1 MPELPEV
8 EVLRSHLHERLPGL
22 QVRSVTV
29 LKPRITR
36 PVTEAQL
43 AQALVGATF
52 RAVLRRGKHL
62 VFQLNQPQGHDAW
75 MHVHLGMTGRVRIDH
90 AADAVPRHAAVALAL
105 GRNDSVGSVVL
116 ARSASAIT
124 SLPTESF
131 RLGPHDLRWIFV
143 DPRQFGRVGLGQPHG
158 LGPEPLDDAFLP
170 EHLALA
176 LASSRQSIKARL
188 LDQSVVAGIGNIY
201 ANEALHRAGVR
212 PSRPAMGLRPAE
224 IQRLHAAI
232 RHVLAKAIAMG
243 KAMELD
249 FADGMDGLFYFGQA
263 PDLASSESPVPS
275 AVEAWGV
282 YDRAGEAC
290 RRCGSRIQRSLLAGR
305 ATFHCPQCQR

>member
-8 EVLRSHLHERLPGL
+8 EVLRSHLNERLPGL

-29 LKPRITR
+29 LKPRVAR

-62 VFQLNQPQGHDAW
+62 VFRLNQPQGHDAW
-75 MHVHLGMTGRVRIDH
+75 MHVHLGMTGRVRIDP
-90 AADAVPRHAAVALAL
+90 AADALPRHAAVALAL
-105 GRNDSVGSVVL
+105 GPR
-116 ARSASAIT
+116 
-124 SLPTESF
+124 
-131 RLGPHDLRWIFV
+131 DLRWVLV

-158 LGPEPLDDAFLP
+158 LGPEPLDDTFLP

-212 PSRPAMGLRPAE
+212 PSRPAMDLRPAE

-282 YDRAGEAC
+282 YDRVGEAC
-290 RRCGSRIQRSLLAGR
+290 RRCGSLIQRSMLAGR
-305 ATFHCPQCQR
+305 ATFHCPRCQR